1 VLRGCCLRA
10 RNRPNGIA
18 GAAFSPFQQK
28 RSSGKI
34 VTLSV
39 MHGSQ
44 LDSRRVDETV
54 PDGAAAAAG
63 SESGAAKRSATG
75 SGSRTAGRSAAGSG
89 SQAAGRAGLVRF
101 AGLLVLLVGAAA
113 VMARMNLS
121 PHHLGVEIR
130 HSGVP
135 APLLAIGGSAL
146 LVCFLVPRT
155 ALAFTAGTLFGT
167 PAATLYIVLGVTLGA
182 TVSFVVGRVLG
193 RAFVERRLKGRAG
206 AVSQAV
212 TKRGPWGVAAARM
225 LPIAHFGLSN
235 YAFGATSARLPSYLL
250 GTVLGILPA
259 SAAYV
264 ALGAAVSTGDARG
277 TALLGCLTTALSIAG
292 IAVSALLIR
301 RPGKIRNPLRSHRT
315 ASP

>member
-1 VLRGCCLRA
+1 MSSLPAVLYGYCLCA

-18 GAAFSPFQQK
+18 AWAFSAFQQK
-28 RSSGKI
+28 RSGLKI

-39 MHGSQ
+39 MHGLQ
-44 LDSRRVDETV
+44 LDSRRVDEAV
-54 PDGAAAAAG
+54 PEGCADQGAG
-63 SESGAAKRSATG
+63 SGAVG
-75 SGSRTAGRSAAGSG
+75 SQVAGRS
-89 SQAAGRAGLVRF
+89 GLLRF
-101 AGLLVLLVGAAA
+101 AVLLVLLVGAAIA
-113 VMARMNLS
+113 MARMNLS
-121 PHHLGVEIR
+121 PHHLGFEIR
-130 HSGVP
+130 HSRVP

-155 ALAFTAGTLFGT
+155 ALAFAAGTLFGT

-182 TVSFVVGRVLG
+182 TLSFVVGRVLG

-235 YAFGATSARLPSYLL
+235 YAFGATAARLPSYLL

-259 SAAYV
+259 SVAYV

-277 TALLGCLTTALSIAG
+277 IALLGCLTTALSVAG
-292 IAVSALLIR
+292 MAGSALLIR
-301 RPGKIRNPLRSHRT
+301 RPRRGPKPAPVAPDRVPVGAAQH
-315 ASP
+315 